1 MEVTSLNV
9 LVVPGVSIATR
20 FDVLP
25 PLPAA
30 SGVVGIAAII
40 DHPPAGSALIGLTK
54 SAEIDT
60 LLGPGTR
67 ASAPEIAHVLGN
79 GAQEVVVSAVTGGG
93 AASLT
98 LNNSDG
104 VAAVILRA
112 RSNGTWAHNI
122 NVDVRSIAPASS
134 GVPRVTVRL
143 LSGGRV
149 VEEFPDLAGD
159 RNDPASLFD
168 VINTRSVHVVAV
180 DPGFDGDDPTP
191 GTYALPGTGE
201 GVPVTVTGEATEL
214 FRILAETGVDPD
226 GVSVEIAGTGNNIT
240 VRVSRDGT
248 VLEEF
253 TRLTMNPDSARHLP
267 ATLLANSAVITLRQ
281 ANSITDVNDR
291 LPAALAPTPLAGGTS
306 PNTAAFQTAIDALGN
321 DPRINLVLAAIE
333 PTASNATART
343 IHQALVAHAVRE
355 ADNGSP
361 RVAFGHVTASEQP
374 SLDEI
379 RDHAAAVRN
388 RRFVLVSPA
397 GAAGCVAGLV
407 SRLSPEI
414 SPTFKPVPLFGLP
427 AATYSG
433 SELNKLL
440 GPSHNACVVQQRTG
454 RGVIVLRGLDTSG
467 DQISVT
473 RVADAAIRETKAI
486 SENFIGQLN
495 SSDARAALK
504 AQITATF
511 TRMERAGQLVP
522 STDGSDPAFVVDVYS
537 TQQDFAQGIV
547 RIDIAI
553 RPVRAIDFIYAS
565 IRVKN

>member
-1 MEVTSLNV
+1 MNI

-40 DHPPAGSALIGLTK
+40 DRPPATGTLVGLTK
-54 SAEIDT
+54 SAEIDA

-67 ASAPEIAHVLGN
+67 ASAPEIAHALGN
-79 GAQEVVVSAVTGGG
+79 GAQEVVVSAVAGGG
-93 AASLT
+93 AASLS
-98 LNNSDG
+98 LNNADG
-104 VAAVILRA
+104 VPAVILRA
-112 RSNGTWAHNI
+112 RSHGTWAHNL
-122 NVDVRSIAPASS
+122 NVVVRSLAPATAS
-134 GVPRVTVRL
+134 GVARVTLRL
-143 LSGGRV
+143 LSGGQV

-168 VINTRSVHVVAV
+168 VINARSVHVVAV
-180 DPGFDGDDPTP
+180 DPGFSGDDPTP
-191 GTYALPGTGE
+191 GTYPLPGDGS
-201 GVPVTVTGEATEL
+201 GVPVNVTGETTEL
-214 FRILAETGVDPD
+214 FRILTETGVEEA
-226 GVSVEIAGTGNNIT
+226 GVSVAIAGSGNSISVT
-240 VRVSRDGT
+240 VSRDGT

-253 TRLTMNPDSARHLP
+253 TRLTMDPDSARHLP

-281 ANSITDVNDR
+281 ANSLPAAGR
-291 LPAALAPTPLAGGTS
+291 LPAATTAPTPLAGGSS
-306 PNTAAFQTAIDALGN
+306 PNTAAFQAAIDALGN
-321 DPRINLVLAAIE
+321 DNRINLVLASTE
-333 PTASNATART
+333 PTASNASVRT

-361 RVAFGHVTASEQP
+361 RVAFGAVTASEQT

-397 GAAGCVAGLV
+397 GAAGAVAGLV
-407 SRLSPEI
+407 SRLSPEV
-414 SPTFKPVPLFGLP
+414 SPTFKPVPLFGVSP
-427 AATYSG
+427 ASYTG

-440 GPSHNACVVQQRTG
+440 GASHNVLVVQQRTG

-473 RVADAAIRETKAI
+473 RVADAAVRETKAI

-504 AQITATF
+504 AQIVATM

-547 RIDIAI
+547 RIEMAI
-553 RPVRAIDFIYAS
+553 RPVRAIDYIYAS

>member
-30 SGVVGIAAII
+30 SGVVGIAAIT
-40 DHPPAGSALIGLTK
+40 DRPPEPNRLVGLTK

-67 ASAPEIAHVLGN
+67 ASAPEIAHLLGN
-79 GAQEVVVSAVTGGG
+79 GAQEVVVSHVAGGG
-93 AASLT
+93 PGSLT
-98 LNNSDG
+98 LNNADG
-104 VAAVILRA
+104 AAAVILRA
-112 RSNGTWAHNI
+112 RSHGSWAQNVS
-122 NVDVRSIAPASS
+122 VDVRTIIAADG
-134 GVPRVTVRL
+134 GVARVTIRL
-143 LSGGRV
+143 LSGGKV
-149 VEEFPDLAGD
+149 IEEFPDLTGD
-159 RNDPASLFD
+159 RADPANIFD
-168 VINTRSVHVVAV
+168 VINTRSVNVVAI
-180 DPGFDGDDPTP
+180 DPGFNNDDPTP
-191 GTYALPGTGE
+191 GTYALPGDGS
-201 GVPVTVTGEATEL
+201 GVPVNVTGEATEL
-214 FRILAETGVDPD
+214 FRIFTETGVDET
-226 GVSVEIAGTGNNIT
+226 GLNVEILGSGSAIT
-240 VRVSRDGT
+240 VRVSRSGA

-267 ATLLANSAVITLRQ
+267 AILLANSAVITIRQ
-281 ANSITDVNDR
+281 ANSLDGAAR
-291 LPAALAPTPLAGGTS
+291 MPAAITAPVPLTGSSS
-306 PNTAAFQTAIDALGN
+306 PNTDAFQTAIDRLSD
-321 DPRINLVLAAIE
+321 DPRINLVLAAVE
-333 PTASNATART
+333 PTATPAVSRT

-355 ADNGSP
+355 ADQGSP
-361 RVAFGHVTASEQP
+361 RIAFGHVTAAEQDD
-374 SLDEI
+374 LDQI
-379 RDHAAAVRN
+379 RDHAAAARN

-397 GAAGCVAGLV
+397 GAAGAVAGLM

-414 SPTFKPVPLFGLP
+414 SPTFKGVPLFGMAP
-427 AATYSG
+427 ANYTG
-433 SELNKLL
+433 SQLNKLL
-440 GPSHNACVVQQRTG
+440 GPSHNALVVQQRTG

-504 AQITATF
+504 AQIVATF

-547 RIDIAI
+547 RIDIAV

>member
-1 MEVTSLNV
+1 MNV

-30 SGVVGIAAII
+30 SGVVGIAAIM
-40 DHPPAGSALIGLTK
+40 DRPPVTNRLVGLTK

-67 ASAPEIAHVLGN
+67 ASAPEIAHALGN
-79 GAQEVVVSAVTGGG
+79 GAQEVVVSHVAGGG
-93 AASLT
+93 PGSLT
-98 LNNSDG
+98 LNNGDG
-104 VAAVILRA
+104 SPAVILRA
-112 RSNGTWAHNI
+112 RSNGQWSHNLS
-122 NVDVRSIAPASS
+122 VDVRALSS
-134 GVPRVTVRL
+134 ATGGVARVTLRL
-143 LSGGRV
+143 LSGGNV

-159 RNDPASLFD
+159 RNDPADIFD
-168 VINTRSVHVVAV
+168 VINTRSVNVVAI
-180 DPGFDGDDPTP
+180 DPGFSGDDPTP
-191 GTYALPGTGE
+191 GVYPMPGDGA
-201 GVPVTVTGEATEL
+201 GVPVNVTGEATEL
-214 FRILAETGVDPD
+214 FRIFTETGVDET
-226 GVSVEIAGTGNNIT
+226 GVSVEIAGTGNAIT
-240 VRVSRDGT
+240 VRVSQGGI
-248 VLEEF
+248 VQEEF
-253 TRLTMNPDSARHLP
+253 TRLTMDPDSARNLP
-267 ATLLANSAVITLRQ
+267 ATLLANSAIITIRQ
-281 ANSITDVNDR
+281 ANSLADGLR
-291 LPAALAPTPLAGGTS
+291 LPAATTAPVPLAGGSS
-306 PNTAAFQTAIDALGN
+306 PNVAAFQAAIDMLGD

-333 PTASNATART
+333 PTTSIANTRS

-361 RVAFGHVTASEQP
+361 RVAFGSVTAGEQP
-374 SLDEI
+374 DLDQV

-397 GAAGCVAGLV
+397 GAAGAVTGLV
-407 SRLSPEI
+407 SRLSPEQ
-414 SPTFKPVPLFGLP
+414 SPTFKGVPLFGMSP
-427 AATYSG
+427 ANYTG
-433 SELNKLL
+433 SQLNKLL
-440 GPSHNACVVQQRTG
+440 GPSHNALVVQQRTG

-504 AQITATF
+504 GQIVATF

-522 STDGSDPAFVVDVYS
+522 STDGEDPAFVVDVYS

-547 RIDIAI
+547 RIDIAV